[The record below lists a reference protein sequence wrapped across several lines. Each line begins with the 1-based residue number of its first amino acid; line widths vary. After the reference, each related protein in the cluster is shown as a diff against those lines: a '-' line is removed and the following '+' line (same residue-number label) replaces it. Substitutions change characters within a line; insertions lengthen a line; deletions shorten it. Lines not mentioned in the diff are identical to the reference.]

1 MEFKPKNESDFL
13 KNTFFIKWVS
23 EPNDHSNRYW
33 EKWCRNNPDKIKMFN
48 NARLIA
54 KKLKPVEENK
64 MDEERFYKG
73 LDQLILANH
82 KSDEEGSSRYYAVK
96 KPGIFTWGGS
106 IAASILLLGMMMLS
120 YSIWFNKPKEEVIA
134 VSIPTIY
141 KSAPKGIKKTVM
153 LPDGS
158 KVVLNSGSSIS
169 YPETFGN
176 TREID
181 LKGQAFFD
189 VERDTARPF
198 IVKSGELETR
208 VLGTSFDIKAYDG
221 QNKLHVAVVTGK
233 VRVSTGNGIES
244 HITPTEAIFY
254 DRKTNA
260 MSKDFYD
267 YELLV
272 GWKEKIL
279 KFQDTQYDEVFEQ
292 LSNWYDV
299 SFVIEKDVTLEGD
312 YTGRFED
319 QSLKNVLMGME
330 YSAGIKFEIQG
341 QTVLVKSKDNT

>member
-1 MEFKPKNESDFL
+1 MEFEPKNESDFL

-23 EPNDHSNRYW
+23 APNDHSNRYW
-33 EKWCRNNPDKIKMFN
+33 EKWCRNNPDKMKMFN

-54 KKLKPVEENK
+54 KNLKPVEENRI
-64 MDEERFYKG
+64 DEERFYKG

-82 KSDEEGSSRYYAVK
+82 KSDEVKSSRHYAAD
-96 KPGIFTWGGS
+96 KPGIFTWGRS
-106 IAASILLLGMMMLS
+106 IAASILLLGMMMVV
-120 YSIWFNKPKEEVIA
+120 YSIWFDKPKDVMLSM
-134 VSIPTIY
+134 SIPIIN
-141 KSAPKGIKKTVM
+141 KEAPKGIKKTVL

-169 YPETFGN
+169 YPETFGD
-176 TREID
+176 TRQID

-208 VLGTSFDIKAYDG
+208 VLGTSFDIKAYEE
-221 QNKLHVAVVTGK
+221 QNMLHVAVVTGK
-233 VRVSTGNGIES
+233 VKVTTGNGIES
-244 HITPTEAIFY
+244 HITPEEAVFY
-254 DRKTNA
+254 NRKTNA
-260 MSKDFYD
+260 LSKDFYD

-279 KFQDTQYDEVFEQ
+279 KFQDAKYEEVFEQ

-299 SFVIEKDVTLEGD
+299 TFIIEKDVKLEGD

-341 QTVLVKSKDNT
+341 HKILVKSKVK